1 MQISSSMFYDT
12 AAKRMS
18 ALNDHATLL
27 QTQISTGKKIQ
38 SPSDDAVLSQ
48 QIAQFDQQDA
58 AAAVYQ
64 TNITLASSQLE
75 QTDGTLSSIATQ
87 VQRAIELTTQAANGT
102 QSDSTRSII
111 GNELSSIVTS
121 LTGLANTK
129 DVRGQPLFGTASGT
143 PAVTANSDGSFSYAA
158 TDVSAIP
165 IAQGQ
170 SVQANES
177 ASRVFMTGSTDL
189 LSVIS
194 NLAKALQGG
203 GDVSSTVSSALDS
216 LNAGNDQ
223 ISAVRASVG
232 ARAARVDLQQTLLTN
247 ANTDRAALR
256 SKDEDVDVTSA
267 IADLQKTMT
276 VLSATQASFTKLSQ
290 LSLFDYL
297 K

>member
-18 ALNDHATLL
+18 ALNDRATVL

-48 QIAQFDQQDA
+48 QTAVFDQQDA

-64 TNITLASSQLE
+64 TNLTLASSQLE
-75 QTDGTLSSIATQ
+75 QTDGTLGSITTQ
-87 VQRAIELTTQAANGT
+87 VQRAIELATQAANGT
-102 QSDSTRSII
+102 QTNATRAII
-111 GNELSSIVTS
+111 GNELSSIADA

-129 DVRGQPLFGTASGT
+129 DVRGQPMFGTANGT
-143 PAVTANSDGSFSYAA
+143 AAVTANPDGSYTYAT
-158 TDVSAIP
+158 TDVSPIP
-165 IAQGQ
+165 IAAGQ

-177 ASRVFMTGSTDL
+177 ASRVFKAGSTDL
-189 LSVIS
+189 LSVITK
-194 NLAKALQGG
+194 LAKALQGG
-203 GDVSSTVSSALDS
+203 GDVSATVSGALDS

-232 ARAARVDLQQTLLTN
+232 ARAARVDLQQTLLTT

-256 SKDEDVDVTSA
+256 SKDEDTDVTSA

-276 VLSATQASFTKLSQ
+276 VLSATQASFTKLSA